1 MTFAIVCCLFGGIFG
16 VDGVEQQ
23 VARAEG
29 TIPIYA
35 ETGKSIVQGNTGT
48 CYVYVDNTVDLAS
61 LTVAVHYDSQK
72 MSVTGYYN
80 RATCSIYDASNNDG
94 CLKFSYIFDAEGS
107 ATKTALF
114 YFYYKINSDA
124 EIGNTGFDVVVEE
137 AYTTTLEVAPYSGSR
152 CSFDITEKKVVNTCS
167 VYGTST
173 INTSVKE
180 TFEIDYRLSTC
191 YIASGSIDVKYDPE
205 LFEFVELTQGNFLNG
220 KVVDVNSSQ
229 RGTISL
235 SFLATEYNYYSD
247 LVKVKFRTLKNETT
261 TSQIQLQV
269 NDLYN
274 LDLSSFSC
282 SGYTTAVNV
291 TFDSVYAEDAP
302 SMILGASF
310 LESTEQVLVTVLL
323 EEGSRLGAGDFV
335 LNFDTDDLEFVSYE
349 KGFTP
354 SFFNVNDKSVADGVL
369 KFSVIS
375 MTDIVDEQT
384 VLTVLF
390 SAKRECVNKTSN
402 ITISGTGL
410 TDSLTN
416 GILLNFVD
424 TTANIPLKHSPAAS
438 VEEVTKA
445 PTCTSK
451 GSYDDVVYCSICE
464 AELSRQS
471 NVLDALGHDLTPHDS
486 KKPTCTEIGWNTYVT
501 CSRCDYTTYA
511 EIPATGH
518 TESAVVVENNVAPTC
533 TVTGSYDNVVYC
545 ATCDTELSRTTITV
559 EALGHDLVE
568 HSAKAP
574 TCTEIGWNAYVT
586 CSRCEYTTYAE
597 IPATGHSHN
606 AVVTAPTC
614 TEEGYTT
621 YTCHCGDTF
630 VADKVAALGHDLLPH
645 DSKAP
650 TCTAI
655 GWNTYVTCSRCDY
668 TTYAEIPAT
677 GHTES
682 AVVVEN
688 NVAPTCTVTGSYDNV
703 VYCATCDAEL
713 NRTTIT
719 VDALGHDIINHE
731 EKAPTCTEIGWN
743 TYVTCSRCDYT
754 TYQEIPATG
763 HSHNA
768 VVTAPTCTEE
778 GYTTYTCYCGD
789 TYVANRVAALGH
801 DAVPHDSKAPTC
813 TQIGWNAYVTCSRCD
828 YTTYQEIPATG
839 HSHNAVVTA
848 PTCTEQGYTTHTCHC
863 GDEYTDSYVDALGHD
878 AIPHDSKAPTCIQIG
893 WNAYVTCSRCE
904 YTTYAEI
911 SATGHSH
918 NAVVTA
924 PTCTAEGYT
933 TYTCHCGDT
942 YVADIV
948 AALGHDTISHNA
960 QAPTC
965 TEVGWEA
972 YVTCSRC
979 DHTTYAEIPATGHTE
994 SAVVVEN
1001 NVAPTCTVTG
1011 SYDNV
1016 VYCATCDTELSR
1028 TIITVE
1034 ALGHDLVEHSAKAPT
1049 CTEIGWNTYVTCSRC
1064 DYTTYAEIPAT
1075 GHTESAVVVENNV
1088 APTCTVTGS
1097 YDNVVYCAICDAE
1110 LSRDEVVVPA
1120 LGHDL
1125 LPHDSKAPTCTAI
1138 GWNTYVTCSRCDY
1151 TTYQELP
1158 ATGHTESAV
1167 VVENNVAPTCTA
1179 TGSYDNVVY
1188 CSTCDAELSR
1198 DEVVVP
1204 ALGHDLISHDSKAP
1218 TCTAIG
1224 WNTYVTCSR
1233 CDYTTYA
1240 EIPATGHSHSAVVTS
1255 PTCTTQGYT
1264 THTCHC
1270 GDSYIDSYVGA
1281 LGHEEV
1287 IDKAVSPTCTATGF
1301 TEGKHCSVCDEVL
1314 VKQEVVE
1321 ALGHDEIT
1329 HNAKTPTCTEIGWNA
1344 YVTCSRCDYTTYQEI
1359 PATGHTESAVVVE
1372 NNVAPTC
1379 TATGS
1384 YDNVVYCST
1393 CDAEL
1398 SRDEVVVPALGHDL
1412 IPHDSKAPTCT
1423 AIGWNTYVTCSRC
1436 DHTTYA
1442 EIPATGHTESAV
1454 VVENNVAP
1462 TCTVTGSYDNVVYCA
1477 TCDTELSRTT
1487 IIVDALGHDP
1497 VEHSAKAPTCTE
1509 IGWDKYETCSRC
1521 DYTTYTEIPAKGHTE
1536 SSAVVENT
1544 VAPTCTVA
1552 GSHDN
1557 VVYCSTCDA
1566 ELSRD
1571 EVVVPAL
1578 GHDLIPHDS
1587 KKPTCTEIGWNTYV
1601 TCSRCDHTTYQEIPA
1616 TGHIDANN
1624 DKLCDV
1630 CDASLCDVHT
1640 PSENLAFD
1648 EEGHWSVCSVC
1659 GYALEKVEHTYE
1671 TATTAPTCLE
1681 QGYTTFTCHCGHSY
1695 KSNFV
1700 DASGHTKASAVIEN
1714 KIEPTCVNNGR
1725 YEKVVYCS
1733 ICGDEVSRE
1742 RVTLYATGHDIVM
1755 HNSKA
1760 PTCTAIGWNEY
1771 ETCSRCDYNT
1781 YTEIPATGHTPAKAV
1796 IENMVSATCL
1806 QAGEYDSVVYCA
1818 TCGEEV
1824 SRQAKTILA
1833 LGHYIIHNAEKEATC
1848 TEDGWDAYD
1857 MCARCDYSTYR
1868 VVSALGHDLIPHDSK
1883 APTCTDIGW
1892 NTYVTCSRCDHTTYA
1907 EIPATGHSH
1916 NAVVTE
1922 PTCTEQGY
1930 TTHTCHCGDE
1940 YTDSYVDALGHDAIP
1955 HDSKAPTCT
1964 EIGWSAYVTC
1974 SRCDHTT
1981 YAEIPATGHSTTSHE
1996 AKKPTCTE
2004 IGWNAYVTCDKCDYT
2019 TYEELAKTPHLPSDA
2034 VRENVVE
2041 STTETEGHYDSV
2053 VYCSVCGHEILREQK
2068 TTPIISNENI
2078 SDPNSG
2084 EKGLGVGEIAAI
2096 ATTTSASATGGIAAL
2111 VSFILKRRKIKIK
2124 K

>member
-1 MTFAIVCCLFGGIFG
+1 MKSKIRLLPIIVVLAIVCCLFGGIFG
-16 VDGVEQQ
+16 VDGTKTQ
-23 VARAEG
+23 VAMAEE
-29 TIPIYA
+29 TISIYA
-35 ETGKSIVQGNTGT
+35 ETGESIAQGNTGY

-80 RATCSIYDASNNDG
+80 QVSCSIYDASNNDG
-94 CLKFSYIFDAEGS
+94 CLMFSYIFDSDGS
-107 ATKTALF
+107 ETKTALF
-114 YFYYKINSDA
+114 YFYYQINSDA
-124 EIGNTGFDVVVEE
+124 EIGNTSFDVVVEE

-152 CSFDITEKKVVNTCS
+152 CSFDITEKKIVNTCS

-274 LDLSSFSC
+274 LELSSVSC
-282 SGYTTAVNV
+282 SGYTTDVNV

-302 SMILGASF
+302 SVILGASF

-384 VLTVLF
+384 VLTILF
-390 SAKRECVNKTSN
+390 NAKRECVNKTSN
-402 ITISGTGL
+402 VTISGTGL

-424 TTANIPLKHSPAAS
+424 TTANIPLKHTAINHEA
-438 VEEVTKA
+438 KA
-445 PTCTSK
+445 PTCTE
-451 GSYDDVVYCSICE
+451 V
-464 AELSRQS
+464 
-471 NVLDALGHDLTPHDS
+471 
-486 KKPTCTEIGWNTYVT
+486 GWNTYVT
-501 CSRCDYTTYA
+501 CSRCDYTTYQ

-533 TVTGSYDNVVYC
+533 TATGNYDNVVYC
-545 ATCDTELSRTTITV
+545 ATCDAELNRTTITV
-559 EALGHDLVE
+559 DALGHDIINHDEKAPTCTDIGWSAYVTCSRCEYTTYEEKSALGHDPVE

-574 TCTEIGWNAYVT
+574 TCTDIGWNAYVT

-597 IPATGHSHN
+597 IPATGHNHN

-650 TCTAI
+650 TCTEI

-668 TTYAEIPAT
+668 TTYVEIPAT

-688 NVAPTCTVTGSYDNV
+688 NVAPTCTATGNYDNV

-754 TYQEIPATG
+754 TY
-763 HSHNA
+763 
-768 VVTAPTCTEE
+768 
-778 GYTTYTCYCGD
+778 
-789 TYVANRVAALGH
+789 
-801 DAVPHDSKAPTC
+801 
-813 TQIGWNAYVTCSRCD
+813 
-828 YTTYQEIPATG
+828 
-839 HSHNAVVTA
+839 
-848 PTCTEQGYTTHTCHC
+848 
-863 GDEYTDSYVDALGHD
+863 
-878 AIPHDSKAPTCIQIG
+878 
-893 WNAYVTCSRCE
+893 
-904 YTTYAEI
+904 
-911 SATGHSH
+911 
-918 NAVVTA
+918 
-924 PTCTAEGYT
+924 
-933 TYTCHCGDT
+933 
-942 YVADIV
+942 
-948 AALGHDTISHNA
+948 
-960 QAPTC
+960 
-965 TEVGWEA
+965 
-972 YVTCSRC
+972 
-979 DHTTYAEIPATGHTE
+979 AEIPATGHTE

-1001 NVAPTCTVTG
+1001 NVV
-1011 SYDNV
+1011 
-1016 VYCATCDTELSR
+1016 
-1028 TIITVE
+1028 
-1034 ALGHDLVEHSAKAPT
+1034 
-1049 CTEIGWNTYVTCSRC
+1049 
-1064 DYTTYAEIPAT
+1064 
-1075 GHTESAVVVENNV
+1075 
-1088 APTCTVTGS
+1088 
-1097 YDNVVYCAICDAE
+1097 
-1110 LSRDEVVVPA
+1110 
-1120 LGHDL
+1120 
-1125 LPHDSKAPTCTAI
+1125 PTCTA
-1138 GWNTYVTCSRCDY
+1138 
-1151 TTYQELP
+1151 
-1158 ATGHTESAV
+1158 
-1167 VVENNVAPTCTA
+1167 
-1179 TGSYDNVVY
+1179 
-1188 CSTCDAELSR
+1188 
-1198 DEVVVP
+1198 
-1204 ALGHDLISHDSKAP
+1204 
-1218 TCTAIG
+1218 
-1224 WNTYVTCSR
+1224 
-1233 CDYTTYA
+1233 
-1240 EIPATGHSHSAVVTS
+1240 
-1255 PTCTTQGYT
+1255 
-1264 THTCHC
+1264 
-1270 GDSYIDSYVGA
+1270 
-1281 LGHEEV
+1281 
-1287 IDKAVSPTCTATGF
+1287 
-1301 TEGKHCSVCDEVL
+1301 
-1314 VKQEVVE
+1314 
-1321 ALGHDEIT
+1321 
-1329 HNAKTPTCTEIGWNA
+1329 
-1344 YVTCSRCDYTTYQEI
+1344 
-1359 PATGHTESAVVVE
+1359 
-1372 NNVAPTC
+1372 
-1379 TATGS
+1379 
-1384 YDNVVYCST
+1384 
-1393 CDAEL
+1393 
-1398 SRDEVVVPALGHDL
+1398 
-1412 IPHDSKAPTCT
+1412 
-1423 AIGWNTYVTCSRC
+1423 
-1436 DHTTYA
+1436 
-1442 EIPATGHTESAV
+1442 
-1454 VVENNVAP
+1454 
-1462 TCTVTGSYDNVVYCA
+1462 TGSYDNVVYCA

-1487 IIVDALGHDP
+1487 IIVDALGHDL

-1509 IGWDKYETCSRC
+1509 IGW
-1521 DYTTYTEIPAKGHTE
+1521 
-1536 SSAVVENT
+1536 
-1544 VAPTCTVA
+1544 
-1552 GSHDN
+1552 
-1557 VVYCSTCDA
+1557 
-1566 ELSRD
+1566 
-1571 EVVVPAL
+1571 
-1578 GHDLIPHDS
+1578 
-1587 KKPTCTEIGWNTYV
+1587 
-1601 TCSRCDHTTYQEIPA
+1601 
-1616 TGHIDANN
+1616 
-1624 DKLCDV
+1624 
-1630 CDASLCDVHT
+1630 
-1640 PSENLAFD
+1640 
-1648 EEGHWSVCSVC
+1648 
-1659 GYALEKVEHTYE
+1659 
-1671 TATTAPTCLE
+1671 
-1681 QGYTTFTCHCGHSY
+1681 
-1695 KSNFV
+1695 
-1700 DASGHTKASAVIEN
+1700 
-1714 KIEPTCVNNGR
+1714 
-1725 YEKVVYCS
+1725 
-1733 ICGDEVSRE
+1733 
-1742 RVTLYATGHDIVM
+1742 
-1755 HNSKA
+1755 
-1760 PTCTAIGWNEY
+1760 
-1771 ETCSRCDYNT
+1771 
-1781 YTEIPATGHTPAKAV
+1781 
-1796 IENMVSATCL
+1796 
-1806 QAGEYDSVVYCA
+1806 
-1818 TCGEEV
+1818 
-1824 SRQAKTILA
+1824 
-1833 LGHYIIHNAEKEATC
+1833 NA
-1848 TEDGWDAYD
+1848 
-1857 MCARCDYSTYR
+1857 
-1868 VVSALGHDLIPHDSK
+1868 
-1883 APTCTDIGW
+1883 
-1892 NTYVTCSRCDHTTYA
+1892 YVTCSRCDHTTYA

-1916 NAVVTE
+1916 NAVVTA

-2068 TTPIISNENI
+2068 TTPIISDANI

-2096 ATTTSASATGGIAAL
+2096 ATTTSASAAGGIAAL

>member
-1 MTFAIVCCLFGGIFG
+1 MKFKRKLLPIIVTFAIVCCLFGGIFG
-16 VDGVEQQ
+16 VDGAETQ
-23 VARAEG
+23 VARAEE
-29 TIPIYA
+29 TISIYA
-35 ETGKSIVQGNTGT
+35 ETGESIAQGNTGY

-80 RATCSIYDASNNDG
+80 QVSCSIYDASNNDG

-107 ATKTALF
+107 ETKTALF
-114 YFYYKINSDA
+114 CFYYQINSYA
-124 EIGNTGFDVVVEE
+124 EIGDTGFDVVVEE

-152 CSFDITEKKVVNTCS
+152 CNFEIIEQEVVNECWI
-167 VYGTST
+167 YGSYN
-173 INTSVKE
+173 ISTSVKE
-180 TFEIDYRLSTC
+180 TFEIDYSLSNC

-220 KVVDVNSSQ
+220 KVVDVNASQ

-261 TSQIQLQV
+261 TSQIKLQV

-274 LDLSSFSC
+274 LELSPFSC
-282 SGYTTAVNV
+282 SGYTTDVNV
-291 TFDSVYAEDAP
+291 TFDSTYAEDAP
-302 SMILGASF
+302 SVILGASI

-349 KGFTP
+349 KGFNP

-384 VLTVLF
+384 VLTILF
-390 SAKRECVNKTSN
+390 NAKRECVNKTSN

-424 TTANIPLKHSPAAS
+424 TTANIPLKHTSSANV
-438 VEEVTKA
+438 VENNVA
-445 PTCTSK
+445 PTCTAA
-451 GSYDDVVYCSICE
+451 GSYDNVVYCAICDT
-464 AELSRQS
+464 ELSRVEVVVS
-471 NVLDALGHDLTPHDS
+471 ALGHDLIPHDS
-486 KKPTCTEIGWNTYVT
+486 KEPTCAEIGWSAYVT
-501 CSRCDYTTYA
+501 CSRCDYTTYQ
-511 EIPATGH
+511 EISATGH
-518 TESAVVVENNVAPTC
+518 TESAVVVENNDAPTC
-533 TVTGSYDNVVYC
+533 TATGSYDNVVYC

-559 EALGHDLVE
+559 DALGHDPVE

-574 TCTEIGWNAYVT
+574 TCTEIGWNAHVT
-586 CSRCEYTTYAE
+586 CSRCDHTTYAE

-621 YTCHCGDTF
+621 YTCHCGDT
-630 VADKVAALGHDLLPH
+630 
-645 DSKAP
+645 
-650 TCTAI
+650 
-655 GWNTYVTCSRCDY
+655 
-668 TTYAEIPAT
+668 
-677 GHTES
+677 
-682 AVVVEN
+682 
-688 NVAPTCTVTGSYDNV
+688 
-703 VYCATCDAEL
+703 
-713 NRTTIT
+713 
-719 VDALGHDIINHE
+719 
-731 EKAPTCTEIGWN
+731 
-743 TYVTCSRCDYT
+743 
-754 TYQEIPATG
+754 
-763 HSHNA
+763 
-768 VVTAPTCTEE
+768 
-778 GYTTYTCYCGD
+778 
-789 TYVANRVAALGH
+789 YVANRVAALGH
-801 DAVPHDSKAPTC
+801 TESGAVVENTVDPTC
-813 TQIGWNAYVTCSRCD
+813 TTDGSYDTVVYCGVCFEELSRD
-828 YTTYQEIPATG
+828 N
-839 HSHNAVVTA
+839 HSI
-848 PTCTEQGYTTHTCHC
+848 
-863 GDEYTDSYVDALGHD
+863 SKLGH
-878 AIPHDSKAPTCIQIG
+878 
-893 WNAYVTCSRCE
+893 V
-904 YTTYAEI
+904 
-911 SATGHSH
+911 
-918 NAVVTA
+918 
-924 PTCTAEGYT
+924 
-933 TYTCHCGDT
+933 
-942 YVADIV
+942 IV
-948 AALGHDTISHNA
+948 SHNA

-965 TEVGWEA
+965 TEIGWDKYE
-972 YVTCSRC
+972 TCSRC
-979 DHTTYAEIPATGHTE
+979 DHTTYTEIPAKGHTE
-994 SAVVVEN
+994 SSAVVEN
-1001 NVAPTCTVTG
+1001 IVAPTC
-1011 SYDNV
+1011 
-1016 VYCATCDTELSR
+1016 
-1028 TIITVE
+1028 I
-1034 ALGHDLVEHSAKAPT
+1034 
-1049 CTEIGWNTYVTCSRC
+1049 
-1064 DYTTYAEIPAT
+1064 
-1075 GHTESAVVVENNV
+1075 V
-1088 APTCTVTGS
+1088 A
-1097 YDNVVYCAICDAE
+1097 
-1110 LSRDEVVVPA
+1110 
-1120 LGHDL
+1120 
-1125 LPHDSKAPTCTAI
+1125 
-1138 GWNTYVTCSRCDY
+1138 
-1151 TTYQELP
+1151 
-1158 ATGHTESAV
+1158 
-1167 VVENNVAPTCTA
+1167 
-1179 TGSYDNVVY
+1179 
-1188 CSTCDAELSR
+1188 
-1198 DEVVVP
+1198 
-1204 ALGHDLISHDSKAP
+1204 
-1218 TCTAIG
+1218 
-1224 WNTYVTCSR
+1224 
-1233 CDYTTYA
+1233 
-1240 EIPATGHSHSAVVTS
+1240 
-1255 PTCTTQGYT
+1255 
-1264 THTCHC
+1264 
-1270 GDSYIDSYVGA
+1270 
-1281 LGHEEV
+1281 
-1287 IDKAVSPTCTATGF
+1287 
-1301 TEGKHCSVCDEVL
+1301 
-1314 VKQEVVE
+1314 
-1321 ALGHDEIT
+1321 
-1329 HNAKTPTCTEIGWNA
+1329 
-1344 YVTCSRCDYTTYQEI
+1344 
-1359 PATGHTESAVVVE
+1359 
-1372 NNVAPTC
+1372 
-1379 TATGS
+1379 GS

-1436 DHTTYA
+1436 DHTTYQ
-1442 EIPATGHTESAV
+1442 EITATGH
-1454 VVENNVAP
+1454 
-1462 TCTVTGSYDNVVYCA
+1462 
-1477 TCDTELSRTT
+1477 
-1487 IIVDALGHDP
+1487 
-1497 VEHSAKAPTCTE
+1497 K
-1509 IGWDKYETCSRC
+1509 
-1521 DYTTYTEIPAKGHTE
+1521 
-1536 SSAVVENT
+1536 
-1544 VAPTCTVA
+1544 
-1552 GSHDN
+1552 
-1557 VVYCSTCDA
+1557 
-1566 ELSRD
+1566 
-1571 EVVVPAL
+1571 
-1578 GHDLIPHDS
+1578 
-1587 KKPTCTEIGWNTYV
+1587 
-1601 TCSRCDHTTYQEIPA
+1601 
-1616 TGHIDANN
+1616 DANN

-1630 CDASLCDVHT
+1630 CDAPLCDAHT

-1659 GYALEKVEHTYE
+1659 GYALEKVDHTYE

-1695 KSNFV
+1695 KANFV
-1700 DASGHTKASAVIEN
+1700 DASGHTKAPSVIEN
-1714 KIEPTCVNNGR
+1714 KIEPTCVNNGG

-1742 RVTLYATGHDIVM
+1742 RVTLHATGHDIVK

-1771 ETCSRCDYNT
+1771 ETCSRCDYTT

-1833 LGHYIIHNAEKEATC
+1833 LGHYIIHNAGKEATC

-1857 MCARCDYSTYR
+1857 MCARCDYSTYK

-1916 NAVVTE
+1916 NAVVTA

-1996 AKKPTCTE
+1996 AKEPTCTE

-2019 TYEELAKTPHLPSDA
+2019 TYEELAKTPHIPSDA

-2053 VYCSVCGHEILREQK
+2053 VYCSVCGHEISREQK
-2068 TTPIISNENI
+2068 TTPIISDANI

-2084 EKGLGVGEIAAI
+2084 EKDLGVGEIAAI